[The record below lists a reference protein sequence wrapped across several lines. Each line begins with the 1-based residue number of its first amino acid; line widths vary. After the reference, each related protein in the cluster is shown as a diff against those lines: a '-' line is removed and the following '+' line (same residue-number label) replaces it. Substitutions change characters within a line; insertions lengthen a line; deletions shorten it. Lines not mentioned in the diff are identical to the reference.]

1 MDLYAVTEIKVKYH
15 EFYKKIRDGV
25 FSIASCMVSVHQKIK
40 INLTLTDVDFYIRVD
55 KFLFQQNIHL
65 KLTQR

>member
-15 EFYKKIRDGV
+15 EFYKKIGDGV
-25 FSIASCMVSVHQKIK
+25 FSIASCVVSVHQK

-55 KFLFQQNIHL
+55 KFLFQQNAHL